1 MSKKLKNIGIVSLLT
16 IVSRVLG
23 LVRDQLGA
31 AIFGAADLYS
41 SFITA
46 FSLPNLFRRL
56 LGEGSLTAAFVPTLQ
71 DELRE
76 NGRAGA
82 FMLLNKVVSWL
93 LVITGGLGILGVLVF
108 SQSRLLPGHES
119 KWYLAADLSALL
131 FPYVV
136 MICIAAALNATLNV
150 FEHFTEPAL
159 SPIWLNVC
167 MILTLGGTGW
177 KLAETEMG
185 RMYWLCAGVL
195 IGGGLQLFVPAG
207 VLMKQGWRPRFD
219 LALTPRVRA
228 IGALMAPGLFGTA
241 IYQINVFVSR
251 LFAFSI
257 GGGAA
262 VHLFLANRFME
273 LPIGVFAIAIATVVY
288 PLISR
293 HAAERN
299 YTGMADDYRK
309 GLRLILIINVPAA
322 AGLALL
328 SESMIRLLFQH
339 GKFNAADTA
348 ATAPLLAFFAIGM
361 PFFSVVS
368 LTTRAFF
375 ALKDTVTPMKIAVL
389 SFVINVG
396 LSWWLKGKLGAPG
409 LVLASTVAIVAQTV
423 VMQRMLARQIP
434 GMRFGDLW
442 RTIGKVTLATVAM
455 SIVVLAGWFALSRNL
470 GATRL
475 ADISAIFVLIPA
487 SVLIYGF
494 VLWALKVEGREE
506 FEVLLAKLKGKAT
519 GRRG

>member
-1 MSKKLKNIGIVSLLT
+1 MSKKLKNIGVVSLLT

-23 LVRDQLGA
+23 LLRDQLGA
-31 AIFGAADLYS
+31 AIFGAAELYS

-71 DELRE
+71 EELRE
-76 NGRAGA
+76 NGKAGA
-82 FMLLNKVVSWL
+82 FELLNKVVSWL
-93 LVITGGLGILGVLVF
+93 FVITGALALVGVTMF
-108 SQSRLLPGHES
+108 TQSRLLSGHDA

-131 FPYVV
+131 FPYVA

-167 MILTLGGTGW
+167 MILTLGAAQW

-185 RMYWLCAGVL
+185 QMYWLCAGVL
-195 IGGGLQLFVPAG
+195 IGGGLQLLVPAG
-207 VLMKQGWRPRFD
+207 VLVKQGWRPSFD
-219 LALTPRVRA
+219 LGLTPRVRA

-251 LFAFSI
+251 LFAFAI

-262 VHLFLANRFME
+262 VHLFLANRLME
-273 LPIGVFAIAIATVVY
+273 LPIGVFAIAVATVVY

-293 HAAERN
+293 HAAEKN
-299 YTGMADDYRK
+299 YAAMADDYRK

-328 SESMIRLLFQH
+328 SEPIIRVLFQH
-339 GKFNAADTA
+339 GKFEAADTRLM
-348 ATAPLLAFFAIGM
+348 TPLLALFAVGM

-375 ALKDTVTPMKIAVL
+375 ALKDTVTPMKVAVL

-396 LSWWLKGKLGAPG
+396 LSWWLKDVLGAPG
-409 LVLASTVAIVAQTV
+409 LVLASTVAILAQTM
-423 VMQRMLARQIP
+423 VMQRVLARRIP

-442 RTIGKVTLATVAM
+442 RTIGKVALATIAM
-455 SIVVLAGWFALSRNL
+455 GVVVMTGWLGLKHGL
-470 GATRL
+470 GATRTTDL
-475 ADISAIFVLIPA
+475 LAIFVLIPV
-487 SVLIYGF
+487 SVLVYAL
-494 VLWALKVEGREE
+494 VLWPLKVEGREE
-506 FEVLLAKLKGKAT
+506 FAVLLAKFKSKA